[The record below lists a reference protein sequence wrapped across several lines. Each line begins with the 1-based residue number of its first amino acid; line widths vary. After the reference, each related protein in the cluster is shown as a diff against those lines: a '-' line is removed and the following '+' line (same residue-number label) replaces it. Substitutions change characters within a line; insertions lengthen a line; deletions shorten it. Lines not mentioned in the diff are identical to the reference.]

1 MNENNQPQS
10 QQTKRERGLYHV
22 KRNGYWTVAEYTDHH
37 GQWRVFNNTD
47 QMQSRDFEE
56 IDERRIERGDSP
68 TEQPGDAKHTPGHWL
83 HSKASVY
90 IKRENDNDLWVAE
103 CRTYDDA
110 AFIARAP
117 DLLSEVS
124 TLRSKQAELVAE
136 NARLKAECSSHEK
149 ERYEIYSFDSSQAM
163 EIKALQKE
171 LEQLRSERDKMREEN
186 ERLKDVEEK
195 LRDAYEYMKKCA
207 ENLEREMLE
216 KAKSALSGGS
226 KQ

>member
-68 TEQPGDAKHTPGHWL
+68 TEQPGDAALRQG
-83 HSKASVY
+83 
-90 IKRENDNDLWVAE
+90 
-103 CRTYDDA
+103 
-110 AFIARAP
+110 
-117 DLLSEVS
+117 LSEIEPPMGDFILKQTDIPPIMLAHGAYYHYSQVS
-124 TLRSKQAELVAE
+124 VLLRRKQTELVAE